1 LHEKFL
7 SDFIL
12 YRFFQTQTY
21 AQQGGGFNY
30 LPSSESG
37 RTYGK
42 LTDFQMIYCGQSFNP
57 NSCLRAFVAL
67 LVFVLLLPCLT
78 LAQPKSLL
86 KSKLTRD
93 IYGYDGLDQ
102 YKRFLDSSLKES
114 VRDKDKNIRKIYREI
129 VSARHEGFL
138 EELADSSFLFD
149 SEVSAYLNKIFQHV
163 VKSNQLNQYPFHFF
177 VSRTSLSNAYCTE
190 DGTIVCNLGLLSL
203 LETESQIALVFSH
216 EIAHYLL
223 KHPAQSLTSVLE
235 KYQSDEFISE
245 LKSIKREKYNTRSK
259 LETVALQNAF
269 NVRRHNRAQE
279 TAADS
284 LGIILY
290 LKTGY
295 STTSIPRVFDLL
307 DESQEPAVFNTTL
320 RAFLEKENIAT
331 NQKWFEA
338 GKTMTFGKPVSQE
351 ITESLATHPDCKKRK
366 LYAINYLRNTAVAG
380 QDFKFA
386 GEEMIALIKKKALD
400 DQILFAQHN
409 KNMSLCLYQAIQGD
423 ALYSNDI
430 FISTI
435 LFGALVSIADAQK
448 NHILFSVID
457 KAYQTEDT
465 KDEYAKLLKM
475 LETVSLSQII
485 SMADSYYQKNK
496 TFIMPEQRVT
506 SNLDKLKQ
514 L

>member
-1 LHEKFL
+1 
-7 SDFIL
+7 
-12 YRFFQTQTY
+12 
-21 AQQGGGFNY
+21 
-30 LPSSESG
+30 
-37 RTYGK
+37 
-42 LTDFQMIYCGQSFNP
+42 MIYCGQPVKPKSSFK
-57 NSCLRAFVAL
+57 AFSAL
-67 LVFVLLLPCLT
+67 LVFVLLFPYRT

-86 KSKLTRD
+86 KSNITKD
-93 IYGYDGLDQ
+93 IYAYDGLDR

-114 VRDKDKNIRKIYREI
+114 VRDKDKSIRKIYREI
-129 VSARHEGFL
+129 VSSRHEGFL
-138 EELADSSFLFD
+138 EELADSNFLFD
-149 SEVSAYLNKIFQHV
+149 NEVSVYLNKIFQHV
-163 VKSNQLNQYPFHFF
+163 VNTNQLNQYPFHFF

-190 DGTIVCNLGLLSL
+190 DGTIVCNLGLLDL

-223 KHPAQSLTSVLE
+223 KHPTQSLTSVLE

-245 LKSIKREKYNTRSK
+245 LKSIKREKYNTKSK

-269 NVRRHNRAQE
+269 NIRRHNRAQE

-307 DESQEPAVFNTTL
+307 DETQEPAIFKTTL
-320 RAFLEKENIAT
+320 SAFLEKENINA

-338 GKTMTFGKPVSQE
+338 GKKMTFGKPISQE
-351 ITESLATHPDCKKRK
+351 MTESLATHPDCKKRRQ
-366 LYAINYLRNTAVAG
+366 YAVNYLKNAAATG

-386 GEEMIALIKKKALD
+386 DKEMIALIKKTALY

-423 ALYSNDI
+423 ALYLNDV
-430 FISTI
+430 FISTT
-435 LFGALVSIADAQK
+435 LFDALVALAEAQK

-457 KAYQTEDT
+457 KGYQTEDT

-475 LETVSLSQII
+475 LETVSLSEII

-496 TFIMPEQRVT
+496 TFIKPEQRVT
-506 SNLDKLKQ
+506 SKLDKLKQ